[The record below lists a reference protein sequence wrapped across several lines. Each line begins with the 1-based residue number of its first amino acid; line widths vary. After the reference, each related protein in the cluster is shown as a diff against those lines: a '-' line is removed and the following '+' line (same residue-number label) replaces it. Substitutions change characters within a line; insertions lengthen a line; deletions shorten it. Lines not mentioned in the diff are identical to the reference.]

1 MLVSLN
7 KNPWLWNWIY
17 ELVDHKDP
25 EFREYLLTAFSRT
38 KPEEIKNRL
47 VKKLED
53 FGYKVK
59 FTRNKDAIIV
69 MREEEYAFLKLK
81 YE

>member
-7 KNPWLWNWIY
+7 KNPWLWAWIY
-17 ELVDHKDP
+17 EKVDQDS
-25 EFREYLLTAFSRT
+25 EFRSYLITAFSKTR
-38 KPEEIKNRL
+38 PEEIKERL

-59 FTRNKDAIIV
+59 FTTNKDAIIV
-69 MREEEYAFLKLK
+69 MKEEEYIFLKLK
-81 YE
+81 YS

>member
-17 ELVDHKDP
+17 ELIDHKDP
-25 EFREYLLTAFSRT
+25 EFKEYLITAFAKT
-38 KPEEIKNRL
+38 KPEEMKDRL
-47 VKKLED
+47 IKKLED

-59 FTRNKDAIIV
+59 LTRNKDAIIV
-69 MREEEYAFLKLK
+69 MKEEEYIFLKLK
-81 YE
+81 YS